1 MLPLPSVQ
9 HKIVLLG
16 DAGVGKSSLLSRFIT
31 NEFSQET
38 PPTLGAAFSSKELS
52 IEAHTVKLN
61 IWDTAGQER
70 YRGLAKMYYR
80 DASAA
85 VLVFDLTQP
94 RTFLSFPVWLQELH
108 DNGPKNLV
116 LAVAANKSD
125 LCEGETTLSE
135 DARRWAEDVGASY
148 HCTSAKTSIG
158 VEQLFRS
165 LSKRLVSGP
174 APRSNALQLQS
185 TSTLPKKL
193 KCCMN

>member
-31 NEFSQET
+31 NEFSAEM
-38 PPTLGAAFSSKELS
+38 PPTLGAAFSSKEIS
-52 IEAHTVKLN
+52 IEAHNVKLN

-85 VLVFDLTQP
+85 VLVFDLSQP
-94 RTFLSFPVWLQELH
+94 KTFLSFPMWLQELH

-116 LAVAANKSD
+116 LSVAANKADMVDTEGD
-125 LCEGETTLSE
+125 LADE
-135 DARRWAEDVGASY
+135 ARQWAADVGASY
-148 HCTSAKTSIG
+148 HRTSAKTSLG
-158 VEQLFRS
+158 VEPLFRS
-165 LSKRLVSGP
+165 MAQHLVFGTS
-174 APRSNALQLQS
+174 PREAQVQLRS
-185 TSTLPKKL
+185 TSPQQRKS
-193 KCCMN
+193 KCCNN

>member
-31 NEFSQET
+31 NEFATEV
-38 PPTLGAAFSSKELS
+38 PPTLGAAFSSKEIS
-52 IEAHTVKLN
+52 IDSHTVKLN

-85 VLVFDLTQP
+85 ILVFDLTQP
-94 RTFLSFPVWLQELH
+94 KTFLSFPMWLQELH
-108 DNGPKNLV
+108 DNGPKNLA
-116 LAVAANKSD
+116 LSVAANKAD
-125 LCEGETTLSE
+125 IDAVEEGVVEE
-135 DARRWAEDVGASY
+135 ARQWAESVGAAF
-148 HCTSAKTSIG
+148 HLTSAKTSLG

-165 LSKRLVSGP
+165 MAQRLVAGP
-174 APRSNALQLQS
+174 APRDSPVQLRSTASQS
-185 TSTLPKKL
+185 KKP
-193 KCCMN
+193 KCCT